1 MLVLVC
7 LVFGIAYLIFETEY
21 FVLETMHMVFGK
33 VYLVFGKVYLV
44 FELLGVALVW
54 GLGLGSMILPASSSS
69 ASSCCCWWSPTAVSQ
84 AATVASRAAGAE
96 KNLGHCKK
104 SWQRI
109 FYVGFILSQ
118 PISNCWSKSLAI
130 VDSSA
135 HVCCI
140 NTSFCVHTISSLY
153 LSIIVVFTQTSPGEL
168 AFTLLPHLRVSS

>member
-21 FVLETMHMVFGK
+21 FVLETMHLVFGKVYLVFGK

-54 GLGLGSMILPASSSS
+54 GLGLGSMILPASSC
-69 ASSCCCWWSPTAVSQ
+69 CCCWWSPTAVSQ

-96 KNLGHCKK
+96 KIIGHCKK

-135 HVCCI
+135 YVCCI
-140 NTSFCVHTISSLY
+140 NTSFCIHTITRLY
-153 LSIIVVFTQTSPGEL
+153 LSIMVVFTQLSLWSWLSHFFPI
-168 AFTLLPHLRVSS
+168 